1 MRRPIDRFSAL
12 VQDHLAEV
20 ASDALGLSFAGCRT
34 AVRLAVPAV
43 ALGLLELGRRG
54 GHEALSR
61 VIAANSLDVWVT
73 EDLAASLSPAEAAAD
88 PAGPTAS
95 AAHAVFGDREEA
107 VARAL
112 GAETGMDPRAA
123 SRLLNAVTLSV
134 AAWLRMNIAQHGESA
149 ASVLPA
155 LEEERPTLPQLAPPV
170 AAAMG
175 LAGIDAGSATPFEAA
190 GAAPFQAADAA
201 PDKAMAPFRTGTAG
215 APPADAGDAQVD
227 RLAARLAAA
236 FEASKHGMPHV
247 PASAAPAPAAASP
260 RRVLISVV
268 ALAAMTAALLWLRA
282 DVPSSAVPAVDQ
294 AARRPTA
301 PGLAAEARAA
311 APLGDAARSLLFPAA
326 PSVTLLASTEEAAMI
341 SRGLVEQI

>member
-215 APPADAGDAQVD
+215 GPLADAAPDKAMAPFRTGTAGAPPADAGDAQVD

-236 FEASKHGMPHV
+236 FEASKHG
-247 PASAAPAPAAASP
+247 
-260 RRVLISVV
+260 
-268 ALAAMTAALLWLRA
+268 
-282 DVPSSAVPAVDQ
+282 
-294 AARRPTA
+294 
-301 PGLAAEARAA
+301 
-311 APLGDAARSLLFPAA
+311 
-326 PSVTLLASTEEAAMI
+326 
-341 SRGLVEQI
+341 